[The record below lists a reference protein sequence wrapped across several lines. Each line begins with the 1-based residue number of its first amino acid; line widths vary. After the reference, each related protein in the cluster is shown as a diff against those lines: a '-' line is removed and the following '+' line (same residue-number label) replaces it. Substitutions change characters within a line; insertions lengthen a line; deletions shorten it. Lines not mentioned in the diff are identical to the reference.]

1 MKNKT
6 LIILLIVAGV
16 ILLVWKK
23 VKAVVG
29 LEYALGLPG
38 KFKIQNGAQGKEL
51 HFRLPVDV
59 KNQRNTKLI
68 YQGADIMVTSA
79 DNKPLG
85 RIWDTNQIEIE
96 PLNTTTVYLPVIL
109 SGQNTVNLL
118 VLAAAAIASGWTKE
132 QRSVVFNFSGDIKGE
147 GFTIPITASVLI
159 DPLGNFY

>member
-6 LIILLIVAGV
+6 LIILLILGAVA
-16 ILLVWKK
+16 LLVWKK
-23 VKAVVG
+23 VKTAMG
-29 LEYALGLPG
+29 LEYEMGLPG

-51 HFRLPVDV
+51 HFRLPIDV

-68 YQGADIMVTSA
+68 YQGADIMVTAA

-118 VLAAAAIASGWTKE
+118 TLAAAAVVSGWTKE
-132 QRSVVFNFSGDIKGE
+132 QRSVVFNFTGDIKGE
-147 GFTIPITASVLI
+147 GFTIPITATVLV